1 MQNFFADSVNF
12 SIDTVT
18 LTGEEHHH
26 ATRSCRVKTGEL
38 IGVTDGCGK
47 RVEARIK
54 AIDSSTLTAV
64 IERDVSGFGET
75 AVEITVALSIIKP
88 ARFELAVEK
97 CTELG
102 ARRFIPVIAQRCMV
116 KPGRINTERL
126 RRIAREAAKQAG
138 RSWIPE
144 IYEPVE
150 LSELDAPVNCRLLVA
165 AMNTEHEIG
174 KVVQQVL
181 HAASLTILIGP
192 EGDFTGEELELL
204 AQKGALPF
212 SLGGLTLRSE
222 TAAIAATVQAA
233 TLAR

>member
-1 MQNFFADSVNF
+1 MQNFFTDSVHF
-12 SIDTVT
+12 SNDTVT

-38 IGVTDGCGK
+38 IGVTDGRGK
-47 RVEARIK
+47 RVEARIE

-64 IERDVSGFGET
+64 IERDVSGFGEP
-75 AVEITVALSIIKP
+75 AVEITLALSIIKP

-116 KPGRINTERL
+116 KPDRINTERL

-144 IYEPVE
+144 IAEPVE
-150 LSELDAPVNCRLLVA
+150 LSEFDAPVNCRLLVA
-165 AMNTEHEIG
+165 SMNTESDIG
-174 KVVQQVL
+174 KVLQQIRQ
-181 HAASLTILIGP
+181 AASLTIVIGP

-204 AQKGALPF
+204 TQKGALLF

-222 TAAIAATVQAA
+222 TAAIAATAHAA
-233 TLAR
+233 ALPK